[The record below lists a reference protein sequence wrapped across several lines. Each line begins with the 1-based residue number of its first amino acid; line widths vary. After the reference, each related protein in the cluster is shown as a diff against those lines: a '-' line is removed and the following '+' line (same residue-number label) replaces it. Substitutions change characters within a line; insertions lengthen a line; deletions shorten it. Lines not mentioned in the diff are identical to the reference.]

1 MRVAEYRRVSIR
13 VDVSLTQEQLSQRM
27 IFTDDRILSF
37 KLHDTGVFRD
47 DIDIN
52 VL

>member
-1 MRVAEYRRVSIR
+1 MRA
-13 VDVSLTQEQLSQRM
+13 DVSLTHEQVSERL
-27 IFTDDRILSF
+27 FFEDDHILSF
-37 KLHDTGVFRD
+37 KPNDTGVFRE

>member
-1 MRVAEYRRVSIR
+1 MKA
-13 VDVSLTQEQLSQRM
+13 DVSLTHEQVTERL
-27 IFTDDRILSF
+27 IFANHRILSF
-37 KLHDTGVFRD
+37 KPHDTGVFRE

>member
-1 MRVAEYRRVSIR
+1 MRL
-13 VDVSLTQEQLSQRM
+13 DVTLTQEQVSERL
-27 IFTDDRILSF
+27 IFADDRIFSF
-37 KLHDTGVFRD
+37 KPQDTAVFRE

>member
-1 MRVAEYRRVSIR
+1 MRA
-13 VDVSLTQEQLSQRM
+13 DVSLTHEQVCERL

-37 KLHDTGVFRD
+37 KPHDTGVFRK

>member
-1 MRVAEYRRVSIR
+1 MRVAEYRSLSMRA
-13 VDVSLTQEQLSQRM
+13 DVSLTHEQVSERL
-27 IFTDDRILSF
+27 IFADDRILSF
-37 KLHDTGVFRD
+37 KPHDSGVFRE

>member
-1 MRVAEYRRVSIR
+1 MSSR
-13 VDVSLTQEQLSQRM
+13 VDVSLTQEQVSERW
-27 IFTDDRILSF
+27 IFADDRILSF
-37 KLHDTGVFRD
+37 KPYERGVFRE

>member
-1 MRVAEYRRVSIR
+1 MRA
-13 VDVSLTQEQLSQRM
+13 DVSLTQEQVSERL
-27 IFTDDRILSF
+27 IFADDRILSF
-37 KLHDTGVFRD
+37 EPHDTGAFRE

>member
-1 MRVAEYRRVSIR
+1 VSIR
-13 VDVSLTQEQLSQRM
+13 VDVSLTQEQVSERM
-27 IFTDDRILSF
+27 LFADDGILPF
-37 KLHDTGVFRD
+37 KLQDTGVFRK

>member
-1 MRVAEYRRVSIR
+1 MRA
-13 VDVSLTQEQLSQRM
+13 DVSLTHEEVSARL
-27 IFTDDRILSF
+27 IFADDRLLSF
-37 KLHDTGVFRD
+37 KLHDTGVFRE

>member
-1 MRVAEYRRVSIR
+1 MRA
-13 VDVSLTQEQLSQRM
+13 DVSLTHEQVSECM
-27 IFTDDRILSF
+27 IFADDCILSF
-37 KLHDTGVFRD
+37 KPRDTRVFRE

>member
-1 MRVAEYRRVSIR
+1 MRA
-13 VDVSLTQEQLSQRM
+13 DVSLTHEQLSERL
-27 IFTDDRILSF
+27 IFADDRILSF
-37 KLHDTGVFRD
+37 KSHDTEVSRE